1 MHALRVHKI
10 GSKSASVRSSCAARV
25 HALRVHEIGSKSA
38 RARLPCA
45 LVGVTPVAE
54 DKAPNP
60 TPAMV
65 GAIHLAEGKAPNPT
79 PAMVGARH
87 SHHEISSRRADARVK
102 SSRSLNS

>member
-1 MHALRVHKI
+1 MCTKLALNLPLCAPHVLLACTPFVCTKLALNLLVLAFRV
-10 GSKSASVRSSCAARV
+10 
-25 HALRVHEIGSKSA
+25 
-38 RARLPCA
+38 
-45 LVGVTPVAE
+45 PVAE

-65 GAIHLAEGKAPNPT
+65 GAIHLAEDKAPNPT

-102 SSRSLNS
+102 SS